1 MEIGVGIPVR
11 SWPDLRS
18 LSADEMIDF
27 SVTADRLG
35 YDSVFAIDHFAVD
48 GFNSD
53 LDTIAGPD
61 PFILLAYAA
70 ARTHRVKLGTMVAC
84 APFRMPGQVA
94 REARALV
101 ELSNGRFVLAIG
113 SGSRTPE
120 LAANGLAVDHL
131 TSRFEEYM
139 EILVRLLNDERVDFE
154 GTYLQARG
162 LQTLGGARPI
172 LWVAASGPRSMRL
185 AAKFGDGWS
194 GARDSYAEQ
203 LALLRA
209 EEAAAG
215 RPRGSVVASN
225 RAQVLFMDKA
235 VWERIEST
243 GPELSERVVV
253 GGPEELIALADEL
266 REGGCQHLIL
276 HFAGARWSNFSTQQL
291 EMVAPHL
298 SRMRGT

>member
-1 MEIGVGIPVR
+1 
-11 SWPDLRS
+11 
-18 LSADEMIDF
+18 
-27 SVTADRLG
+27 
-35 YDSVFAIDHFAVD
+35 
-48 GFNSD
+48 
-53 LDTIAGPD
+53 
-61 PFILLAYAA
+61 
-70 ARTHRVKLGTMVAC
+70 
-84 APFRMPGQVA
+84 
-94 REARALV
+94 
-101 ELSNGRFVLAIG
+101 VLAIG